1 MRLFWYFAKFY
12 AGIVALMQA
21 GLVIVVVGASFVE
34 KAGYLA
40 KSDHGAREALFIAGL
55 AAIQFGHL
63 VFPVACFLAT
73 LVAGTLLARSGEML
87 AVQAAGIPTRRIGL
101 AFTSVVAVAAAL
113 GVLMGDL
120 VVPSA
125 KARIDQ
131 AQRGDQTPAGQT
143 LGRFFDRHTQ
153 WFRQGDLLLYL
164 PSYDAETGA
173 FGQPVVYRLSTGLVT
188 SVIDAERLVFEDGG
202 WWLVSAREHEVDT
215 ATIVSHPRLSLPLT
229 IGARDLV
236 DVTGEPS
243 VMGWRDLS
251 EVASRRERAGFDSAL
266 FRVELYNRLAFP
278 LSALCM
284 FLLALPWA
292 LDPGRRRSLAV
303 NLGSGVVGVFVL
315 LSLWYIFRLLAL
327 SHKLSPGAGSWA
339 LDVLAVGLAPASWA
353 LYQRHR
359 TRGSIF

>member
-1 MRLFWYFAKFY
+1 MRLVWYFAKFY

-40 KSDHGAREALFIAGL
+40 KSDHGAREALFIASL

-73 LVAGTLLARSGEML
+73 LVAGTLLARSGEIL

-101 AFTSVVAVAAAL
+101 AFTAVVALAAAL
-113 GVLMGDL
+113 GVVMGDL

-164 PSYDAETGA
+164 PSYDADTGA
-173 FGQPVVYRLSTGLVT
+173 FGTPVVYRLATGLV
-188 SVIDAERLVFEDGG
+188 SAVVDADQLVHDDGG
-202 WWLVSAREHEVDT
+202 WWLVNAREHEVDS
-215 ATIVSHPRLSLPLT
+215 AQVVQHARLSLPLT

-243 VMGWRDLS
+243 VMGWRDLY
-251 EVASRRERAGFDSAL
+251 EVASRRDRAGFDSAL
-266 FRVELYNRLAFP
+266 FRVELYNRVAFP

-303 NLGSGVVGVFVL
+303 NLGSGVVAIFVL

-327 SHKLSPGAGSWA
+327 SHRLSPAAGAWG
-339 LDVLAVGLAPASWA
+339 LDVLAVALAPVSSW